1 MESVSGAKASQ
12 RPSSSGKDIYTPLD
26 FARFETRFL
35 RFLPFGSVS
44 SILRCEL
51 SAASLMEPP
60 PYTAL
65 SYRWGGPEA
74 NVLVEVNGVRT
85 SISETLHIALREL
98 SRRGV
103 KIVWVDKLC
112 INQDDS
118 YERGQQVL
126 RMGQIYS
133 TAQNPYFKRVWIIQ
147 EIAKGHNVEVW
158 WGSEAVPIDCLLALA
173 RTQVRD
179 SLGAMGVFRIREAQ
193 SRIGVPR
200 MLLAEAMLSTHH
212 FEATD
217 PRDKIY
223 ALLGMTLD
231 GADVLPWPS
240 YTDQPREVFR
250 RTTEVMIARE
260 GLTAMMLLARGRGAS
275 KNSPTWLPDWTTLPP
290 TLPDWITN
298 SISRGRETLSFKTSI
313 SGDCLTVSGV
323 QLSAFAEVSDSVS
336 ASQTPSALLYRRE
349 LNNGG
354 LSRHRAWETSSA
366 FDVLALIWDNVM
378 NVEGIAASDEDPAE
392 VTTERKASAVSQLLG
407 LQDVFG
413 SSLIMS
419 WVKATRSL
427 PFRGRDVRQWAA
439 DYLSSLRELD
449 PDIDHVLAMDYN
461 RLYMSVDRLASL
473 HMKLAVST
481 THSLL
486 MVHRDTHVD
495 DLAYRLINCHIPI
508 ILRPTGTIFR
518 FVGEVWA
525 PEKQAG
531 WINEYL
537 QNAQWKDILIM

>member
-1 MESVSGAKASQ
+1 
-12 RPSSSGKDIYTPLD
+12 
-26 FARFETRFL
+26 
-35 RFLPFGSVS
+35 
-44 SILRCEL
+44 
-51 SAASLMEPP
+51 MEPP

-103 KIVWVDKLC
+103 NIVWVDKLC

-133 TAQNPYFKRVWIIQ
+133 TAQQVVAWLGPGTATSARFMRYIAQLPYVATIVEECFDPASPWQLDALKLLRNPYFKRVWIIQ

-173 RTQVRD
+173 RTQARD
-179 SLGAMGVFRIREAQ
+179 SLGAMGIFRIREAQ

-200 MLLAEAMLSTHH
+200 MLLAEAMLSTYH

-240 YTDQPREVFR
+240 YTDQSREVFR

-260 GLTAMMLLARGRGAS
+260 GLTAMMLLARGRVAS
-275 KNSPTWLPDWTTLPP
+275 RDSPTWLPDWTKLSP
-290 TLPDWITN
+290 TLPDWITK

-323 QLSAFAEVSDSVS
+323 QLSAFAEVSDSIS
-336 ASQTPSALLYRRE
+336 ASRTPSALLYRRE

-354 LSRHRAWETSSA
+354 LSRHRAWETSNA

-439 DYLSSLRELD
+439 DYVSSLRELD

-461 RLYMSVDRLASL
+461 KLYMSVDRLASL

-495 DLAYRLINCHIPI
+495 DLAYRLINCHTPI

-518 FVGEVWA
+518 FVGEMWA